1 MNASVAKRP
10 LAGDLP
16 ASPLRL
22 QLAVSVNSK
31 LDGSSESCPLQAQ
44 RGAPLLRLSTTSRR

>member
-1 MNASVAKRP
+1 MNASVAERP
-10 LAGDLP
+10 LAGDLL